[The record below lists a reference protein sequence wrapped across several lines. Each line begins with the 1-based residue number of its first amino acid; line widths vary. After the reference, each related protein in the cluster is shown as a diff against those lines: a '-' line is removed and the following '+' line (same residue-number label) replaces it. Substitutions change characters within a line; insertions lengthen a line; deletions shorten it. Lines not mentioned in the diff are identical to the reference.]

1 MDLCFVAEADLFS
14 MVSLSSLD
22 HGEEEQLRELESE
35 VIQCHI
41 IRFCSPVMQKTAYEL
56 WLKDQK
62 KAMHL
67 KCARF
72 LEENAHRCEPCRS
85 GDFVPFHHF
94 AVDIRLN
101 TLDLDTIR
109 KMAKSHGFR
118 SKLFSFLI
126 SPNYSW
132 GKQRQDL
139 EGVDL
144 DHEGFKSSSGS
155 DTTNDET

>member
-1 MDLCFVAEADLFS
+1 

-22 HGEEEQLRELESE
+22 HGEEEELRELESE

-41 IRFCSPVMQKTAYEL
+41 IRFCSPMMQKTAYEL

-72 LEENAHRCEPCRS
+72 LEEDAHRCDPCRS
-85 GDFVPFHHF
+85 GDFIPFHHF

-101 TLDLDTIR
+101 TLDLDNIR
-109 KMAKSHGFR
+109 KMAKSHGFQ
-118 SKLFSFLI
+118 SKLFI
-126 SPNYSW
+126 PN
-132 GKQRQDL
+132 
-139 EGVDL
+139 
-144 DHEGFKSSSGS
+144 
-155 DTTNDET
+155 

>member
-1 MDLCFVAEADLFS
+1 

-22 HGEEEQLRELESE
+22 HGEEEELRELESE

-72 LEENAHRCEPCRS
+72 LEENAHRCDPCRS

-109 KMAKSHGFR
+109 KMVKSHGFR

-126 SPNYSW
+126 SPNYGEGNGIPHQYPCLENPM
-132 GKQRQDL
+132 GKGAWWTAIH
-139 EGVDL
+139 GVA
-144 DHEGFKSSSGS
+144 KSR
-155 DTTNDET
+155 T

>member
-1 MDLCFVAEADLFS
+1 MLPTAF
-14 MVSLSSLD
+14 LSSLA
-22 HGEEEQLRELESE
+22 HGEEEELRELESE
-35 VIQCHI
+35 VIECRI
-41 IRFCSPVMQKTAYEL
+41 IRFCSPMMQKTAYEL

-72 LEENAHRCEPCRS
+72 LEENAHRCDHCRS

-109 KMAKSHGFR
+109 KMAKSHGFQ
-118 SKLFSFLI
+118 SKLSSFLI
-126 SPNYSW
+126 SPNYNW
-132 GKQRQDL
+132 GMWRQDL
-139 EGVDL
+139 EEVGL
-144 DHEGFKSSSGS
+144 DHEDFKSSAGSG
-155 DTTNDET
+155 TMNDET